1 MRCPYCHHSD
11 TKVLDKRD
19 VDEQAV
25 TRRRR
30 ECLKCVKRF
39 TTYERLEAPSV
50 MVVKK
55 NGARVPFD
63 REKLKL
69 GIMKACEKRPV
80 PTEVIE
86 QIITEIE
93 HTIREEYPTEVSSKK
108 IGEIVMRNLKKL
120 DPVAYLRFASVYREF
135 EDLTEFT
142 RELEKFEKK
151 RG

>member
-30 ECLKCVKRF
+30 ECLKCAKRF

-55 NGARVPFD
+55 NGVRVPFD

-93 HTIREEYPTEVSSKK
+93 HTIREEYPTEVNSKK